1 MADDKGITQWFGE
14 NLAELLGD
22 KIINVYEDFDKTRY
36 TTTIKK
42 EVKNL
47 GYTKRIELHADHL
60 RELLPEPYSEAI
72 KILIAILGEEN
83 PNETGMFSVYYWV
96 MPIGKFIEKYGLEDF
111 DISMKAIEEVTKR
124 NTGEYAIRP
133 FLKKYPQK
141 TITLMQSWAKSP
153 NFHVRRLASE
163 GSRPKL
169 PWSTKLDAFVDNP
182 GPVFQILETLIE
194 DDVKFVQKSVANNLT
209 DYLKVNKPAT
219 VEFIKKFS
227 NSDNKNIQW
236 IIKHATRKRSYSGNR
251 RPRPQHGRRLRRYHA
266 GCLFR
271 QQG

>member
-1 MADDKGITQWFGE
+1 MAEDTSITKWFGE

-22 KIINVYEDFDKTRY
+22 KIINVYKDFDKTRY
-36 TTTIKK
+36 TQTIKK
-42 EVKNL
+42 ECKNL
-47 GYTKRIELHADHL
+47 GYTKRIELHADIL
-60 RELLPEPYSEAI
+60 RELLPESYSEAI

-83 PNETGMFSVYYWV
+83 PKETGMFTNYYWV

-111 DISMKAIEEVTKR
+111 DSSLEAIQEVTKR

-133 FLKKYPQK
+133 FLRKFPQK
-141 TITLMQSWAKSP
+141 TITIMQSWAKST

-163 GSRPKL
+163 GSRPRL
-169 PWSTKLDAFVDNP
+169 PWSTKLDVFVADP
-182 GPVFQILETLIE
+182 EPVFKILETLME

-227 NSDNKNIQW
+227 NSGNKNTQW
-236 IIKHATRKRSYSGNR
+236 IIKHATRNIRI
-251 RPRPQHGRRLRRYHA
+251 
-266 GCLFR
+266 
-271 QQG
+271 